1 MYLNAVLKD
10 SRRAMHDSSGGLRRL
25 GKMVDVF
32 YPEVRQNDE
41 EDDQPERSGGVSGLF
56 KRVMGRNKA
65 RKGVNEDTY
74 DLVTPFMMD
83 EY

>member
-1 MYLNAVLKD
+1 
-10 SRRAMHDSSGGLRRL
+10 MH
-25 GKMVDVF
+25 DVF
-32 YPEVRQNDE
+32 YPEVQQNDE
-41 EDDQPERSGGVSGLF
+41 EDDRLERGGGVSGLF

>member
-1 MYLNAVLKD
+1 MYLHAILKE
-10 SRRAMHDSSGGLRRL
+10 SRRASHDSSGGLRRL
-25 GKMVDVF
+25 AKMVDMF
-32 YPEVRQNDE
+32 YPEVRQNDD
-41 EDDQPERSGGVSGLF
+41 EDDRLERGGVSGLF